1 MRVAV
6 TSLVSKRLGA
16 LPVAAAFLR
25 RLDVA
30 GIVDGLCPIR
40 DLADLTHGQVI
51 EALIANR
58 LSAPAPLVHM
68 ADWARVWA
76 VEEVLGV
83 DPGLLNDDRCGR
95 ALDALAP
102 VAEQVAGTVG
112 ARAITEFGIDVA
124 RLSWDMTSISL
135 HGAYDEDEQDRSY
148 PLVKFGH
155 PKDRRTD
162 LKQIQAGLGVSA
174 DGGVPVF
181 ARAFSGGA
189 GEVAQVVDAM
199 QAMRELAC
207 ARRFLMVGDS
217 KLVSYENVRALN
229 AAGVGF
235 IAPLPAARLTEAE
248 AAGFDPQ
255 AAQPVDY
262 LPLRL
267 AERPNAPRGTYRV
280 LEDTCTLTG
289 PRTSDPPV
297 TVRRIL
303 VHSSGNADGQA
314 QARAKRLSKAREEL
328 EKVAAGAGGRHYK
341 TAEKITAR
349 VGVIAEKRRVKDVLR
364 YSVTTDEAGTPG
376 LEWHF
381 DQQTLDTQAR
391 ADGWY
396 ALISNQDPHEADPA
410 SILIAYKGQP
420 LIERRFSDYKGPLAV
435 APLFLETNRR
445 ITALLHV
452 IMLALLVYCLI
463 ERQVRRELVKQ
474 GASDEKMTGLYPDNR
489 RLRPTTRMILYHLG
503 ELNLIGGT
511 ATDPPQ
517 VPITRGIQLHL
528 LDLLDID
535 LANTG

>member
-6 TSLVSKRLGA
+6 ASMVSKRLGA

-40 DLADLTHGQVI
+40 DVADLTHGQVI

-58 LSAPAPLVHM
+58 LSAPAPLVHI

-83 DPGLLNDDRCGR
+83 DAGLLNDDRCGR

-102 VAEQVAGTVG
+102 VVEQVAGTVG
-112 ARAITEFGIDVA
+112 ARAIAEFGIDVA

-135 HGAYDEDEQDRSY
+135 HGAYDEDEQDPDY

-181 ARAFSGGA
+181 ARAFAGGA
-189 GEVAQVVDAM
+189 GEIAQVVDAI
-199 QAMRELAC
+199 QAIQKLAGT
-207 ARRFLMVGDS
+207 RRFLMIGDS
-217 KLVSYENVRALN
+217 KLVSYDNVCALN

-235 IAPLPAARLTEAE
+235 IAPLPASRLDEAE
-248 AAGFDPQ
+248 AAGFDLQ

-262 LPLRL
+262 VPLRL
-267 AERPNAPRGTYRV
+267 LERPTAPREAYRV
-280 LEDTCTLTG
+280 IEDAYTLAG
-289 PRTSDPPV
+289 PRKSDPPV

-303 VHSSGNADGQA
+303 VHCTGNAAGQA
-314 QARAKRLSKAREEL
+314 QARAKRLAKARQEL
-328 EKVAAGAGGRHYK
+328 EKVAAGAGGRYYK
-341 TAEKITAR
+341 TAEKIAAR
-349 VGVIAEKRRVKDVLR
+349 VGVIAETRRVGDVLR
-364 YSVTTDEAGTPG
+364 YNVSTDDAGKPA
-376 LEWHF
+376 LDWHF
-381 DQQTLDTQAR
+381 DQQLLQRQTR

-396 ALISNQDPHEADPA
+396 ALISNQDPDEADPA
-410 SILIAYKGQP
+410 AILIAYKGQP

-435 APLFLETNRR
+435 APMFLETNRR

-474 GASDEKMTGLYPDNR
+474 GAADEKMTGLYPDNR

-503 ELNLIGGT
+503 ALNLIGGH
-511 ATDPPQ
+511 ATEPPL
-517 VPITRGIQLHL
+517 VSITTGTQLHL
-528 LDLLDID
+528 LDLLGID

>member
-6 TSLVSKRLGA
+6 ASMVSKRLGA

-40 DLADLTHGQVI
+40 DVADLTHGQVI
-51 EALIANR
+51 EALVANR

-76 VEEVLGV
+76 VEETLGV

-102 VAEQVAGTVG
+102 VAEQVAGAVG
-112 ARAITEFGIDVA
+112 AAAIAAFGIDVA

-135 HGAYDEDEQDRSY
+135 HGAYDQDGQDPQY

-162 LKQIQAGLGVSA
+162 LKQIQAGLGVSP

-181 ARAFSGGA
+181 ARAYSGGA
-189 GEVAQVVDAM
+189 GEVAQVVGAITAM
-199 QAMRELAC
+199 KRLAS
-207 ARRFLMVGDS
+207 ARRFLMIGDC
-217 KLVSYENVRALN
+217 KLVSYDNLRALEK
-229 AAGVGF
+229 ARVQF
-235 IAPLPAARLTEAE
+235 IAPLPAARLNEAE
-248 AAGFDPQ
+248 AAGLDLDG
-255 AAQPVDY
+255 ARVVDY
-262 LPLRL
+262 VPVRL
-267 AERPNAPRGTYRV
+267 AERPAAPREIYRV
-280 LEDTCTLTG
+280 LEDACRIAG
-289 PRTSDPPV
+289 PRKSDPPV
-297 TVRRIL
+297 IVRRIL
-303 VHSSGNADGQA
+303 VHSSGNAKGQA
-314 QARAKRLSKAREEL
+314 QARATRLGKAREEL
-328 EKVAAGAGGRHYK
+328 EKVAAGAGSRYYK
-341 TAEKITAR
+341 TPEKIAAR
-349 VGVIAEKRRVKDVLR
+349 VGVIAEKRRVGDVLR
-364 YSVTTDEAGTPG
+364 YTVTTNGDGKPA
-376 LEWHF
+376 LDWHF
-381 DQQTLDTQAR
+381 DQQALQRQAR

-396 ALISNQDPHEADPA
+396 ALISNQDPDEADA
-410 SILIAYKGQP
+410 EAILTAYKGQP
-420 LIERRFSDYKGPLAV
+420 LIERRFADYKGPLAV
-435 APLFLETNRR
+435 APMFLETNRR

-474 GASDEKMTGLYPDNR
+474 GAADEKITGLYPDNR
-489 RLRPTTRMILYHLG
+489 RLRPTARIILFHLG
-503 ELNLIGGT
+503 ELNLIGGN

-517 VPITRGIQLHL
+517 VSITRGIQLHL